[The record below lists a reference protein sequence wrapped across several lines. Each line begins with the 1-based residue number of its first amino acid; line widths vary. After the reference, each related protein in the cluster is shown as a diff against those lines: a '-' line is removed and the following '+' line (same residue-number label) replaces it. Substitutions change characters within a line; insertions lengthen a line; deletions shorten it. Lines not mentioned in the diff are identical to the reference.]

1 MMMRNRMYWKW
12 LLVGL
17 SLTLLV
23 PLVVMASPQTQT
35 YAITTQ
41 VTAGDGWIDTVEPST
56 AIPAGTTKHYRI
68 QPARGY
74 MIGDVGIDG
83 VSIGPMMF
91 ATIPNVQANHTI
103 TASFTAFDQVAASN
117 VSTKITGDTRI
128 LLIGEATSVTR
139 IRELLD
145 GQIRADESI
154 DFNVAIGTQGIS
166 NDLLT
171 VYYEGRSD
179 GPTTRN
185 AMLAKI
191 HDGWDYVIPL
201 DLYDY
206 SALLPELHLEGV
218 RLMYNRAWFDGG
230 QARLILP
237 MVWYASESATYLD
250 EIADHTY
257 RIANGFR
264 IPVLPAGYA
273 WRELVQNHGI
283 PESSIE
289 GMSWEAAYL
298 FASMIF
304 DQLFERNVATV
315 GYSTPYVDDGDENNI
330 EAVAWTTWQA
340 EKTKTHYS
348 GSYTGIASPFNGI
361 GGRGYH
367 FGTSTRARSVDKMN
381 ALIAVPDPD
390 VSSLVHDSANYFG
403 DAATAGSDVQ
413 DDLGGHPYTYMWR
426 QWKGEDSLAVLNTY
440 VRGQFGQDP
449 YFIWFGRYYDQPANS
464 QAPMIGYQA
473 YWEAGDALADNL
485 DTINNPNRKSRSPMT
500 HIGWGRVWEER
511 TDIQMMESD
520 LAHATGP
527 MMSMFAAQTYA
538 LITGRDASLFGTWG
552 YDPDSDLGEKAGYA
566 QRVGYETIM
575 EMSTLDIQ
583 EPYDLHQYDVPVFSQ
598 YSVFYPQ
605 TDPLGVQDDTFVV
618 EATTDMDPVVIPAP
632 GVLANDRSAAGQS
645 LMALLSTDLPSGQ
658 GDITL
663 NLDGAVEYQP
673 VMMGS
678 PPELF
683 LGTATFSY
691 VAWDGTNRSKAATVT
706 LNVRPP
712 LRLSKG
718 AEPGDDVR
726 DNDTITYTLTISGA
740 GQSAVLWDPL
750 PPALNYVS
758 DSLTD
763 TLAVHAAY
771 SSTVRAIV
779 WEGSLAEDGAAGV
792 IRFQVAPAIPGSGTL
807 LPPIVNTAWLTDTW
821 GTSLSSTVIINAY
834 RVYLPLVTKDM

>member
-1 MMMRNRMYWKW
+1 MRNRMYWKW
-12 LLVGL
+12 LVVGL
-17 SLTLLV
+17 GLALLA
-23 PLVVMASPQTQT
+23 PLVAAAAPHAQT
-35 YAITTQ
+35 YTITTQ

-74 MIGDVGIDG
+74 MIDEVGIDG
-83 VSIGPMMF
+83 ASIGPMMV
-91 ATIPNVQANHTI
+91 ATIPNIQANHTI
-103 TASFTAFDQVAASN
+103 TVSFTAFDQIAASN

-128 LLIGEATSVTR
+128 LLIGESTSVAR

-154 DFNVAIGTQGIS
+154 DFDVAIGTQGIS

-171 VYYEGRSD
+171 VYYEGRTD
-179 GPTTRN
+179 GPATRN

-206 SALLPELHLEGV
+206 PALLPELHLEGV
-218 RLMYNRAWFDGG
+218 RLIYNRAWFDGD

-237 MVWYASESATYLD
+237 MVWYGSESATYLN
-250 EIADHTY
+250 ETADHTY

-264 IPVLPAGYA
+264 VPVLPVGYA
-273 WRELVQNHGI
+273 WRELVQNHSL

-298 FASMIF
+298 FASMLF
-304 DQLFERNVATV
+304 DQLFERNVAAV
-315 GYSTPYVDDGDENNI
+315 GYSSPYIDDGDENNI
-330 EAVAWTTWQA
+330 ETVAWTTWQA

-348 GSYTGIASPFNGI
+348 GAYTGIATPFNGI

-367 FGTSTRARSVDKMN
+367 FGTSTRWFSVDKMN
-381 ALIAVPDPD
+381 DLIAVPDPGVD
-390 VSSLVHDSANYFG
+390 SLVYDGANAFG
-403 DAATAGSDVQ
+403 DAAVAGSAVQ
-413 DDLGGHPYTYMWR
+413 TNLAAHTYTYMWR
-426 QWKGEDSLAVLNTY
+426 QWKGEDSLGILNTY

-449 YFIWFGRYYDQPANS
+449 YFIWYARYYDESANS
-464 QAPMIGYQA
+464 QSSEIGYQA
-473 YWEAGDALADNL
+473 YWEAADALGDNL
-485 DTINNPNRKSRSPMT
+485 DATNNPNRKSRAPMS

-511 TDIQMMESD
+511 TDIQMMEPD
-520 LAHATGP
+520 FLHASGP

-538 LITGRDASLFGTWG
+538 LITGRDASLYGTWG
-552 YDPDSDLGEKAGYA
+552 YDPASDLGGKAGYA

-575 EMSTLDIQ
+575 QMSTLDIQ
-583 EPYDLHQYDVPVFSQ
+583 EPYNLSQYDVPLFNQ

-605 TDPLGVQDDTFVV
+605 AESLVVRDDTFIVKV
-618 EATTDMDPVVIPAP
+618 STDLAPFTIPAP
-632 GVLANDRSAAGQS
+632 GVLANDHPAGGGS
-645 LMALLSTDLPSGQ
+645 LMAILSTDLASGQ

-663 NLDGAVEYQP
+663 NSDGSVVYQP
-673 VMMGS
+673 AMVGS

-691 VAWDGTNRSKAATVT
+691 VLTDGGNRSKAATVT
-706 LNVRPP
+706 LDVRSP
-712 LRLSKG
+712 LHLSKE
-718 AEPGDDVR
+718 AEPVDDVR
-726 DNDTITYTLTISGA
+726 DNDTITFTLTISGA

-750 PPALNYVS
+750 PAALNYVS

-763 TLAVHAAY
+763 TLSVHAVY
-771 SSTVRAIV
+771 SPTARAIV
-779 WEGSLAEDGAAGV
+779 WEGLLPEDGGAGV
-792 IRFQVAPAIPGSGTL
+792 IRFQMAPAIPGSGTL
-807 LPPIVNTAWLTDTW
+807 LSPVINTAWLTDTW
-821 GTSLSSTVIINAY
+821 GASLSSTVVINAY
-834 RVYLPLVTKDM
+834 RVYLPLVTR